1 MIVNHNE
8 RNKCLKSERIWAI
21 WHGFK
26 KNCDKYVISIYT
38 DMVFMYY
45 AAPGLG
51 RGILRCK
58 VCKKTPHIFDK
69 KVYTVNNNV

>member
-1 MIVNHNE
+1 
-8 RNKCLKSERIWAI
+8 
-21 WHGFK
+21 
-26 KNCDKYVISIYT
+26 
-38 DMVFMYY
+38 MVFMYY